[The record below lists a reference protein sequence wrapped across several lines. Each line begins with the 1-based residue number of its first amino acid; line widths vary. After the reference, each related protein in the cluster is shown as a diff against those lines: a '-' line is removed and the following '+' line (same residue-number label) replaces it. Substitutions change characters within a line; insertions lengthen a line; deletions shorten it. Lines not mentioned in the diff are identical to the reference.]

1 MKTNPVIVKATV
13 SAKQAVGRAER
24 ELIRRHEAAAK
35 QIDRWDVAREL
46 RPHTPRL
53 AAEAVR
59 SACDWEAP
67 VIQAMAQQAGPDPL
81 TGPRTATHPMAVPI
95 SREMAT
101 RVRPHLHDPRPLPAY
116 RSQLFYGA
124 LNLALIA
131 AGVALA
137 WWLA

>member
-1 MKTNPVIVKATV
+1 MKNPTIVNATV
-13 SAKQAVGRAER
+13 TTKQAVGRAER

-35 QIDRWDVAREL
+35 QMDRWDVAREL

-53 AAEAVR
+53 AAEAAR
-59 SACDWEAP
+59 SACDWDSP
-67 VIQAMAQQAGPDPL
+67 VIQAMARQADPL
-81 TGPRTATHPMAVPI
+81 TGPRTGTHPMAVPI

-101 RVRPHLHDPRPLPAY
+101 RIRPSLADPAPLPAY